1 MFQAEK
7 CIRITAPIQDALSS
21 LVVKKEA
28 IPGEGMKLEG
38 QVKQDRN
45 VDFRRVKIH
54 QTSSSCKQK
63 RTPQQQCVK
72 FVIREALY
80 RINSDHL
87 L

>member
-7 CIRITAPIQDALSS
+7 CIRITASIQDALSS
-21 LVVKKEA
+21 LLVKKEA

-54 QTSSSCKQK
+54 QTSS
-63 RTPQQQCVK
+63 
-72 FVIREALY
+72 
-80 RINSDHL
+80 
-87 L
+87 